1 MDANAILKKNFRY
14 NLLEGTLYLSTNP
27 ILYAPVFFP
36 ALIRN
41 LGGGSLAVGAFP
53 VMVYLVYFLPQVFA
67 AHYATTMPFRKPFVV
82 RWGMVQRM
90 LVLFLGVVIGMFGA
104 SMQTLALFGLFV
116 LFSLNQAAAAITAPA
131 WFDLVVKTTTDT
143 DRGKLMGLRTAS
155 GSILGLVNS
164 AVLTYVIGTVVFPLN
179 YAAIILL
186 MFMLQSLSL
195 VVLNRVEEVE
205 PSPVREAMPLSK
217 LYERIKAILEND
229 AVFRQFLIS
238 AALLTIG
245 LMPFGFFLIA
255 AMTRYSLGES
265 YVGWFTSTIVF
276 TQIFSGVALGY
287 LADRYGH
294 RFTLLIC
301 ATATC
306 GASLVA
312 LASNNVWYYFV
323 VFFMVGVNLSLE
335 LITRYNFAVDCAPE
349 NDRPMYI
356 GLMNAW
362 LAPWYCFSFLGGW
375 VVDEF
380 GYEVVFGGG
389 LVFAVIG
396 IVVLVLTPDPRRAKL
411 ALSSK

>member
-1 MDANAILKKNFRY
+1 
-14 NLLEGTLYLSTNP
+14 
-27 ILYAPVFFP
+27 
-36 ALIRN
+36 
-41 LGGGSLAVGAFP
+41 
-53 VMVYLVYFLPQVFA
+53 
-67 AHYATTMPFRKPFVV
+67 
-82 RWGMVQRM
+82 
-90 LVLFLGVVIGMFGA
+90 MF
-104 SMQTLALFGLFV
+104 
-116 LFSLNQAAAAITAPA
+116 I
-131 WFDLVVKTTTDT
+131 
-143 DRGKLMGLRTAS
+143 
-155 GSILGLVNS
+155 
-164 AVLTYVIGTVVFPLN
+164 
-179 YAAIILL
+179 
-186 MFMLQSLSL
+186 LQSLSL

-217 LYERIKAILEND
+217 LYERVKAILKND
-229 AVFRQFLIS
+229 AVFRRFLIS

-255 AMTRYSLGES
+255 AMTRYSLVES

-276 TQIFSGVALGY
+276 TQVFSGVALGY

-306 GASLVA
+306 GASMVA
-312 LASNNVWYYFV
+312 LLSTSLLHYFA

-335 LITRYNFAVDCAPE
+335 LITRYNFAADCAPE

-375 VVDEF
+375 VVDRF

-389 LVFAVIG
+389 LVFAMIG
-396 IVVLVLTPDPRRAKL
+396 IVFLVLTPDPRHAKL